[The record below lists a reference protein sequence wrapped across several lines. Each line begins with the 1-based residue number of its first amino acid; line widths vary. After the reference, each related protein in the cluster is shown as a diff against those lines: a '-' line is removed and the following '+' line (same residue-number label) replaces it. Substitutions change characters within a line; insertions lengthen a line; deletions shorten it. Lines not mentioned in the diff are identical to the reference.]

1 LNDSNL
7 KVKEIQTKVDLQTS
21 SQRFQ
26 LLASPICPMLGPDES
41 IDEIISYEVKELGT
55 HILVCAV
62 SYASPRGDKLFM
74 RKFFKFQVLKP
85 LEVKTKFHTVSD
97 SVYLEAQVQNSTT
110 SVMSMVSVSLE
121 PSMYFDVT
129 DLNQRSGSTSCI
141 DDNGVDD
148 TDDDDDDD
156 EIKLTFGC
164 SSLNPLDT
172 RQYLYKLIPK
182 KEYAVEHKKMNVA
195 PIGKLDIVWR
205 TNFGEVGRLQT
216 SQLQKMKPFPQEV
229 QLKME
234 SCPIAVKLEEE
245 FSFKCSLQNFGDSKM
260 EVKLFL
266 TDSSDSGLLWSG
278 ISGKVI
284 GPLPPNSTISL
295 ELSLVPTRT
304 GLQTISGLRIL
315 DMNSKSVCEF
325 DKIGHVIVYS
335 TQESPFT

>member
-1 LNDSNL
+1 
-7 KVKEIQTKVDLQTS
+7 
-21 SQRFQ
+21 
-26 LLASPICPMLGPDES
+26 
-41 IDEIISYEVKELGT
+41 
-55 HILVCAV
+55 
-62 SYASPRGDKLFM
+62 M

-182 KEYAVEHKKMNVA
+182 K
-195 PIGKLDIVWR
+195 
-205 TNFGEVGRLQT
+205 
-216 SQLQKMKPFPQEV
+216 
-229 QLKME
+229 
-234 SCPIAVKLEEE
+234 
-245 FSFKCSLQNFGDSKM
+245 
-260 EVKLFL
+260 
-266 TDSSDSGLLWSG
+266 
-278 ISGKVI
+278 
-284 GPLPPNSTISL
+284 
-295 ELSLVPTRT
+295 
-304 GLQTISGLRIL
+304 
-315 DMNSKSVCEF
+315 
-325 DKIGHVIVYS
+325 
-335 TQESPFT
+335 

>member
-1 LNDSNL
+1 M
-7 KVKEIQTKVDLQTS
+7 
-21 SQRFQ
+21 Q
-26 LLASPICPMLGPDES
+26 L
-41 IDEIISYEVKELGT
+41 
-55 HILVCAV
+55 
-62 SYASPRGDKLFM
+62 
-74 RKFFKFQVLKP
+74 
-85 LEVKTKFHTVSD
+85 
-97 SVYLEAQVQNSTT
+97 ST
-110 SVMSMVSVSLE
+110 
-121 PSMYFDVT
+121 
-129 DLNQRSGSTSCI
+129 
-141 DDNGVDD
+141 
-148 TDDDDDDD
+148 
-156 EIKLTFGC
+156 
-164 SSLNPLDT
+164 
-172 RQYLYKLIPK
+172 
-182 KEYAVEHKKMNVA
+182 KKMNVA